1 MGRRK
6 FEPGKNGESKVVSLV
21 SPTNGVCANKLFY
34 ANRLKEFRAIAHVTQ
49 ADLASRLGLS
59 VSAIANWE
67 SGRTRPDVSNIPAL
81 CNVLGISIAEF
92 FSNSLNAEEDERKL
106 LFRYRQ
112 LNKPHQMVLLNMAEQ
127 LLNAEEQAISS
138 ECPELEELLLADDQ
152 VAAGA
157 NYYDFSACC
166 KPCYVHSSPVVRR
179 ADYVFKVNGDSM
191 EPNYPDGCYVLVKKD
206 TTALRYGDV
215 GIFQAD
221 GSLYIKEYRK
231 DGLHSINPAY
241 DVMRKDHYGFIKSIG
256 RVIGILDLDDFATES
271 EIACFKQRN

>member
-1 MGRRK
+1 MFIVNVYWSVRLWDAENLNPARMESPKLLILFHQQMVFARISYFTQTGW
-6 FEPGKNGESKVVSLV
+6 KNSGL
-21 SPTNGVCANKLFY
+21 SPCDPSRPCLQA
-34 ANRLKEFRAIAHVTQ
+34 RAF
-49 ADLASRLGLS
+49 RLGHRELG
-59 VSAIANWE
+59 

-179 ADYVFKVNGDSM
+179 
-191 EPNYPDGCYVLVKKD
+191 
-206 TTALRYGDV
+206 
-215 GIFQAD
+215 
-221 GSLYIKEYRK
+221 
-231 DGLHSINPAY
+231 
-241 DVMRKDHYGFIKSIG
+241 G
-256 RVIGILDLDDFATES
+256 RL
-271 EIACFKQRN
+271 CF